1 MNTPPSTPQKNQ
13 QKKKI
18 NSPNKKKMK
27 PSAYKTIRQETIF
40 IV

>member
-1 MNTPPSTPQKNQ
+1 MNTPPSTQKKIN
-13 QKKKI
+13 KKKI

>member
-1 MNTPPSTPQKNQ
+1 MNTPPSTQ
-13 QKKKI
+13 KKI
-18 NSPNKKKMK
+18 NKKKSTVQIKKKMK